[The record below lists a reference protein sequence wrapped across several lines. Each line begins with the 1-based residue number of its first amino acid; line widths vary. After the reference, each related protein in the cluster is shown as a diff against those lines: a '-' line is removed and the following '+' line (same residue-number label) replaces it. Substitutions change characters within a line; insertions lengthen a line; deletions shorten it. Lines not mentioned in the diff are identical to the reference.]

1 MEQPKSISRIRADYQ
16 QGLSHQQVD
25 QRKEDGL
32 VNAKVRSNQ
41 KTVPQIIRDNVMT
54 LFNVFNFAIGVCIF
68 LVGSY
73 ENLAYLFVIIGNIL
87 IGIIQE
93 IRSKKMVEHLSL
105 ITMPTADVIRQG
117 ERQSIAVEELV
128 LDDIMF
134 LQAGKQI
141 CADAI
146 VIHGQVEVNEAL
158 LTGESDPVVKRSG
171 DTLLSGSFI
180 ISGTCYARV
189 EHVGKEN
196 YATHIALSAQTYKK
210 FKSELMTSLNKVV
223 RFTSYFILPLGAL
236 MVLRSQLFLHDTWE
250 STIISTSAALLGML
264 PKGLVLLTSVSLA
277 AGVIKL
283 ARKRTLVQELFCI
296 ESLSRVD
303 VLCLDKTGTLTQGNM
318 QVTDVIALQPNPLDE
333 PLDALLS
340 TYVAHAEENNAT
352 FLALRNAFPTS
363 QTNTTEVV
371 SHTPFSSS
379 RKWGSITLANGG
391 TLYLGAPDR
400 IAPFYPIPRPVSERI
415 RQGARVLLFAYSAQS
430 HPDGSPEEPVPLCAI
445 VLHDPLRKDAKNILS
460 FFAKEGVQ
468 VKIISGDH
476 PSTVTSIAQQAGLQR
491 WQHAVDATTLKTEAD
506 IQKAVMDT
514 TIFGRVTPTQKR
526 QIIRAFQA
534 QGHTVA
540 MVGDGVNDVLAL
552 KDADCSI
559 AMAAGSEATR
569 QIAQL
574 VLLDSQFSSLPD
586 VVMEGRR
593 VVNNITRTAS
603 LFLIKTIFSF
613 LLSFLTVLGLVEY
626 PFIPIQLSL
635 IGIVM
640 EGIPAFLLT
649 FEPNHARI
657 DQPFLPTV
665 LRSALPSALV
675 VVVNILIIQL
685 GAGVFGLTEQDV
697 HTLDVLLTGFA
708 ALILLWKVCR
718 PFNWFH
724 RALWLCMT
732 ALFFSCAYLFHD
744 LLSIGV
750 LTTASWP
757 VLIVMAVADVLL
769 TWFLSSLARR
779 VHLPAS
785 RSI

>member
-1 MEQPKSISRIRADYQ
+1 MEQRKSAQRIQTDYR
-16 QGLSHQQVD
+16 QGLTRQQAR

-87 IGIIQE
+87 IGIVQE
-93 IRSKKMVEHLSL
+93 IRSKRMVEHLSL
-105 ITMPTADVIRQG
+105 ITMPTADVIREG

-128 LDDIMF
+128 LDDVMF

-158 LTGESDPVVKRSG
+158 LTGESDPVVKRAG

-180 ISGTCYARV
+180 ISGTCHARV
-189 EHVGKEN
+189 EHIGQEN

-223 RFTSYFILPLGAL
+223 RFTSYFIIPLGVL
-236 MVLRSQLFLHDTWE
+236 MALRSQLLLHDTWE
-250 STIISTSAALLGML
+250 TTVISTSAALLGML

-318 QVTDVIALQPNPLDE
+318 RVTDVVALQPNPLEE
-333 PLDALLS
+333 PLDVLLS

-352 FLALRNAFPTS
+352 FLALRAAFPPE
-363 QTNTTEVV
+363 QTGPAEVV
-371 SHTPFSSS
+371 AHTPFSST
-379 RKWGSITLANGG
+379 RKWGSMTLASAG

-400 IAPFYPIPRPVSERI
+400 IAPFYPLPRTVSERV
-415 RQGARVLLFAYSAQS
+415 RQGARVLLFAYSAQAQ
-430 HPDGSPEEPVPLCAI
+430 PDGSPNDPVPLCAI
-445 VLHDPLRKDAKNILS
+445 VLHDPLRQDAKDILA
-460 FFAKEGVQ
+460 FFAREGVQ

-476 PSTVTSIAQQAGLQR
+476 PSTVTSIAQQAGLPN
-491 WQHAVDATTLKTEAD
+491 WQHTVDATMLQTEAD
-506 IQKAVMDT
+506 IQQAVQT
-514 TIFGRVTPTQKR
+514 ATIFGRVTPTQKR

-559 AMAAGSEATR
+559 AMAAGSEAAC

-593 VVNNITRTAS
+593 VVNNITRTAA

-613 LLSFLTVLGLVEY
+613 LLSFLTALGMVEY

-675 VVVNILIIQL
+675 VVINILIIQL
-685 GAGVFGLTEQDV
+685 GAGTFGLTELDV
-697 HTLDVLLTGFA
+697 HTLSVLLTGFA

-724 RALWLCMT
+724 RALWSCMT
-732 ALFFSCAYLFHD
+732 VLFFSCAYLFHD

-750 LTTASWP
+750 LTSASWP
-757 VLIVMAVADVLL
+757 IFIVMAVADVLL
-769 TWFLSSLARR
+769 TWLLSAVARR
-779 VHLPAS
+779 IRLPATHTA
-785 RSI
+785 